1 MNQYISTT
9 RKATLAC
16 ILGLILAHS
25 LERLPSAQAQ
35 QPQQSQRS
43 PNLTEKIKRFFFG
56 ARPGGVVRGVQRGG
70 AVRGRCSNLNQ
81 QIIAL
86 VPSTE
91 VPSTEKRIP
100 FVEQTISERP
110 TFWFYIPDLSVSRL
124 NVEFALIDSQGKDV
138 YSAIFPLKEQSGIIN
153 LQLPKTVPA
162 LKEGKEYRWVFSA
175 ICNPQNRAAD
185 AIVNGRLQR
194 IPVSSTLNNQLKAAS
209 LKQSV
214 SLYTDAKLWYETLT
228 ALAEL
233 QRSNPQD
240 IEVKAD
246 WANVLQLMHLPKD
259 APQTWTPYPLPN
271 GTDEK

>member
-9 RKATLAC
+9 QKVTLAF
-16 ILGLILAHS
+16 ILGLVLTHS
-25 LERLPSAQAQ
+25 LNLPSAQA
-35 QPQQSQRS
+35 QQSQRS

-56 ARPGGVVRGVQRGG
+56 TRPGGVVKGVRRGG

-91 VPSTEKRIP
+91 KGTP

-110 TFWFYIPDLSVSRL
+110 SFWFYVPSLSVSGL
-124 NVEFALIDSQGKDV
+124 NAEFVLLDSQDKEV
-138 YSAIFPLKEQSGIIN
+138 YSATFLLKQQPGIIN
-153 LQLPKTVPA
+153 LQLPKAIPA
-162 LKEGKEYRWVFSA
+162 LKEGNEYRWVFSA

-194 IPVSSTLNNQLKAAS
+194 IPVSSALSTQLKAAS
-209 LKQSV
+209 PKQSV
-214 SLYTDAKLWYETLT
+214 SVYTDAKLWYETLT

-240 IEVKAD
+240 TEVKAD
-246 WANVLQLMHLPKD
+246 WANVLQLMGLPQN
-259 APQTWTPYPLPN
+259 APQTWTTYPLPN
-271 GTDEK
+271 RAENSSRN

>member
-1 MNQYISTT
+1 MNRYISTT
-9 RKATLAC
+9 QKATLAC

-25 LERLPSAQAQ
+25 LVSLPSAQA
-35 QPQQSQRS
+35 QQSQRS
-43 PNLTEKIKRFFFG
+43 PNLTEKIRRFFFG
-56 ARPGGVVRGVQRGG
+56 TRPGGVVKGVRRGG

-81 QIIAL
+81 QIVAL
-86 VPSTE
+86 VPSTKE
-91 VPSTEKRIP
+91 GTP

-110 TFWFYIPDLSVSRL
+110 TFWFYIPDLSVSPL
-124 NVEFALIDSQGKDV
+124 NAEFVLLDSQDKEV
-138 YSAIFPLKEQSGIIN
+138 YSATFPLKEQSGIIN

-162 LKEGKEYRWVFSA
+162 LKEGNEYRWVFSA

-194 IPVSSTLNNQLKAAS
+194 IPVSSALSTQLKAAS
-209 LKQSV
+209 PKQSV

-240 IEVKAD
+240 TEVKAD
-246 WANVLQLMHLPKD
+246 WANVLQLMGLPKN
-259 APQTWTPYPLPN
+259 APQTWTSYSLPSHAEN
-271 GTDEK
+271 SSKN

>member
-1 MNQYISTT
+1 MHQYVSTAQKVT
-9 RKATLAC
+9 FAC
-16 ILGLILAHS
+16 ILSLILAHS
-25 LERLPSAQAQ
+25 LQSLPSAQA
-35 QPQQSQRS
+35 QQSQRS

-56 ARPGGVVRGVQRGG
+56 TRPGGVVKGIQRGG
-70 AVRGRCSNLNQ
+70 AVRGRCSNLDQ

-91 VPSTEKRIP
+91 NKIP
-100 FVEQTISERP
+100 FVEQTISEHP

-124 NVEFALIDSQGKDV
+124 NAEFVLIDSQDKEV
-138 YSAIFPLKEQSGIIN
+138 YSATFALKQQPGIIN
-153 LQLPKTVPA
+153 LQLPKIVPA

-185 AIVNGRLQR
+185 AIVNGRLER
-194 IPVSSTLNNQLKAAS
+194 IPVSSALNTQLKAAPP
-209 LKQSV
+209 KERV

-240 IEVKAD
+240 TEVKTD
-246 WANVLQLMHLPKD
+246 WANVLQLMGLPKN
-259 APQTWTPYPLPN
+259 APQTWTTYPLPN
-271 GTDEK
+271 RTENNSRN